1 METLVG
7 SLAGK
12 VWRHLND
19 NGATGFKQLKSVI
32 FEKEPAAM
40 ESEKLSMA
48 IGWLLKESKINVIE
62 SGTGKGYR
70 ITFEL
75 KK

>member
-1 METLVG
+1 
-7 SLAGK
+7 GK
-12 VWRHLND
+12 GWRHLND

>member
-1 METLVG
+1 
-7 SLAGK
+7 
-12 VWRHLND
+12 
-19 NGATGFKQLKSVI
+19 
-32 FEKEPAAM
+32 
-40 ESEKLSMA
+40 MA